1 LHGSFR
7 VFWELIGTST
17 DRNLQE
23 VLRILWLREYTGPV
37 KVFSLWGRIYRENEN
52 KEIMPRWRGLE
63 VSGFESIFA
72 YISSVFMTG
81 VILAGWFW
89 IINRRR
95 K

>member
-1 LHGSFR
+1 
-7 VFWELIGTST
+7 
-17 DRNLQE
+17 
-23 VLRILWLREYTGPV
+23 
-37 KVFSLWGRIYRENEN
+37 
-52 KEIMPRWRGLE
+52 ME

-72 YISSVFMTG
+72 YISSVFITG